1 MTYRAIPTPTRRF
14 GRTVRIIASIDLAIA
29 VVLAVPFTA
38 SLVLDYVFRVDRL
51 LGFDTP
57 PVDPRPS
64 LVFLLNLAGVM
75 AAVWAIA
82 RLTTQTTR
90 LARLDVWRRAVVAAL
105 IVYYVL
111 LRDQTPV
118 LLLFVLTELAVA
130 IWQALAT
137 RRFVRATGE

>member
-1 MTYRAIPTPTRRF
+1 MTYRAIPSPTRRF
-14 GRTVRIIASIDLAIA
+14 SRAVRIIASIDLAMA
-29 VVLAVPFTA
+29 VVLAIPFTA

-51 LGFDTP
+51 LGFDTL

-64 LVFLLNLAGVM
+64 LVLLLNLAGVM

-82 RLTTQTTR
+82 RLTTQTPR
-90 LARLDVWRRAVVAAL
+90 LARLDVWRRVVVAAL

-118 LLLFVLTELAVA
+118 LLLFVLTELAAA

-137 RRFVRATGE
+137 RRFVRTTGE